1 MSVPKHLLLQ
11 HSIPQSRRFALN
23 RVLASPR
30 RFRRF
35 VALLFAIGLAQV
47 PAFAPAAEWALEAE
61 RIEWNKVSVSG
72 LDLRLAADGAL
83 ELKAQG
89 LSLAGVARQARDL
102 SLVCPR
108 LLSEV
113 GDFCSDGAWHVEL
126 QGVFS
131 QQPFS
136 AFEGKIAELTAGG
149 DSPRLVSSVRAAAL
163 EARLQLVAEG
173 AAWGAKVEWA
183 DQPLSALQ
191 GLEVMPA
198 QLDWVSAG
206 SFSGSLESAALTA
219 SPLAAEFR
227 LTIAGLSFD
236 SPGGRFAGGDLDL
249 SAEGSVALDKAAK
262 GRLSGALNAGELLI
276 DNFYRDFSTAPLR
289 VELQPSLQGSQLR
302 IDNLLLA
309 DDGALSL
316 AANASMAMTDPA
328 GTFEMEIQA
337 LELKFPRAYER
348 YMESMASVWMLDG
361 LGITGSVAWH
371 GSWQP
376 GELRSGDLE
385 VDDLS
390 IVDVQRERFAVSGLT
405 ARINPQPGDEKSQL
419 AWDGL
424 LFGRINLGSGAAVI
438 DAEPGRFALARPLE
452 LGVMGGRLALEQLAV
467 ALPGYSGAGRQEPS
481 MRLEARLDGLQMDQ
495 LTEALGWPKFS
506 GEVSGVIPGV
516 RFEDGVLALEGEVEM
531 RVFDGRVLLRDFAI
545 ERPFGVLPS
554 LAAEIELDDLA
565 LEPLTGAFSFGQI
578 SGRLDGY
585 VRDLRL
591 LGWKPV
597 AFDAWVGTPE
607 RQQGAS
613 SISRKAVN
621 RLTTIGGGGVSTA
634 LSNPLLRLF
643 GSFSYRRLG
652 LGCRLADYVC
662 SLYGLGE
669 QEDGVLILE
678 GAGIPKIMIRAYNRR
693 IDWPQ
698 LVANLMAVSPEQ
710 GVRIGD

>member
-1 MSVPKHLLLQ
+1 MPVSKHLPLQ
-11 HSIPQSRRFALN
+11 HSIAQSRRFALN
-23 RVLASPR
+23 RVLALAQR
-30 RFRRF
+30 LRRF
-35 VALLFAIGLAQV
+35 VALLFVIGLAQV
-47 PAFAPAAEWALEAE
+47 PAFALAAEWAFEAE
-61 RIEWNKVSVSG
+61 RIEWNQVSVSG
-72 LDLRLAADGAL
+72 LDLRLTAEGAL
-83 ELKAQG
+83 ELQAQELFLTG
-89 LSLAGVARQARDL
+89 LARQARDL
-102 SLVCPR
+102 SLVCPQ
-108 LLSEV
+108 LLSEA
-113 GDFCSDGAWHVEL
+113 GHFCTDGAWHVEL
-126 QGVFS
+126 QGIFS
-131 QQPFS
+131 EQPFT
-136 AFEGKIAELTAGG
+136 AFAGKIVEATPGG
-149 DSPRLVSSVRAAAL
+149 DAPRLVSSVRAAAL
-163 EARLQLVAEG
+163 EARLELVAGET
-173 AAWGAKVEWA
+173 AWRAKVAWQE
-183 DQPLSALQ
+183 QALGALH

-198 QLDWVSAG
+198 QLGWVSAG

-219 SPLAAEFR
+219 SPLTAEFR
-227 LTIAGLSFD
+227 VTVAGLSFD
-236 SPGGRFAGGDLDL
+236 SPGGRFAGGDLGL
-249 SAEGSVALDKAAK
+249 SAKGSVAFGEELKGQLAA
-262 GRLSGALNAGELLI
+262 ALNTGELLI

-289 VELQPSLQGSQLR
+289 IELQPSLQGAQLR
-302 IDNLLLA
+302 VDGFRLA

-316 AANASMAMTDPA
+316 AASASMSMTDPA
-328 GTFEMEIQA
+328 GTLEIEMQT
-337 LELKFPRAYER
+337 LELKFPQAYER

-361 LGITGSVAWH
+361 LGVTGRVAWH
-371 GSWQP
+371 GSWKP

-385 VDDLS
+385 LDGLS

-405 ARINPQPGDEKSQL
+405 ARINPQPADEKSQL

-424 LFGRINLGSGAAVI
+424 LFGLINLGSGTAVI
-438 DAEPGRFALARPLE
+438 DAEPGRIALARPLE
-452 LGVMGGRLALEQLAV
+452 LAVMGGRLALQHLAV
-467 ALPGYSGAGRQEPS
+467 ALPGYSGARQQEPG
-481 MRLEARLDGLQMDQ
+481 MRLEARLDGLRMEL
-495 LTEALGWPKFS
+495 LTEALGWPKFG

-531 RVFDGRVLLRDFAI
+531 QVFDGRVLLRGLEI

-554 LAAEIELDDLA
+554 LAAEIELVDLA

-591 LGWKPV
+591 LNWEPV

-607 RQQGAS
+607 RQQGAN
-613 SISRKAVN
+613 SISRQAVN